1 MTTTTTRFS
10 GASTRVLL
18 SLFSVVAFFAMT
30 SRAQAQ
36 LTLFIDSATEQYWF
50 SGTASG
56 TPMNDDFGGMIG
68 WETNGPG
75 SGSFSYSGRN
85 IKTSFSGTALTGS
98 SQVYLW
104 EPKSGNGR
112 IGIVI
117 YSSAYAPS
125 VTLTANPEIKYS
137 YAGYSSDF
145 KSIYG
150 AGNFTITQNYGTGF
164 GALSVQQYVAP
175 SAVPEPSTYAAIFGA
190 AALAG
195 TIVMRRRRLSAS
207 TR

>member
-1 MTTTTTRFS
+1 MTTTTFRLP
-10 GASTRVLL
+10 GAFART
-18 SLFSVVAFFAMT
+18 LFSIVAALAFAAT
-30 SRAQAQ
+30 ASRAHAQ

-56 TPMNDDFGGMIG
+56 TPMDDMGEGMIA
-68 WETNGPG
+68 WESNGPG

-85 IKTSFSGTALTGS
+85 VKTSFSGTALTGG

-112 IGIVI
+112 IGIAI

-125 VTLTANPEIKYS
+125 VTLTANPAIKYS
-137 YAGYSSDF
+137 YAGYSADF

-175 SAVPEPSTYAAIFGA
+175 SAVPEPSTYAAILGGA
-190 AALAG
+190 ALVG
-195 TIVMRRRRLSAS
+195 TWVMRRRRVGAS
-207 TR
+207 SC